1 MGVTRLL
8 LNYDVSSLYPSL
20 ICEYDYSSRNQP
32 DANKYK
38 ELKAL
43 RIQAKHEGNKKL
55 ANALK
60 LPLTEHLLRVFR
72 C

>member
-1 MGVTRLL
+1 
-8 LNYDVSSLYPSL
+8 L
-20 ICEYDYSSRNQP
+20 ICEYNYSSRNQP
-32 DANKYK
+32 DGNKYK

-43 RIQAKHEGNKKL
+43 RIEAKHEGNKKQ

-60 LPLTEHLLRVFR
+60 LPLTEHLLWCFG

>member
-1 MGVTRLL
+1 MKRLL

-20 ICEYDYSSRNQP
+20 ICEYNYSSRNQP

-43 RIQAKHEGNKKL
+43 RIQAKHNDDKKL
-55 ANALK
+55 AKALK
-60 LPLTEHLLRVFR
+60 LPL
-72 C
+72 